1 MYSEN
6 FTKYPNTR
14 PKLVIGYTVRHKTC
28 ARKGIIIY
36 VWHNECSM
44 EKEHTV
50 IYHFC
55 LGPTPPETAKTWHP
69 LREIVSSVPSWAFKY
84 NTLSPKLACR
94 SDGIISLPTCFNVV
108 LLQSPHTSGA
118 THTFPCTQKSK
129 PTISWEFDFTRS
141 SKLML
146 QKNLA
151 KLNFNQY
158 LELYKPKETKSGNC
172 QKNFFPGLQ
181 TELEI
186 IWYISL
192 NLRRCASILLNG
204 QKEGERWNQI
214 EHKHQQ

>member
-1 MYSEN
+1 MYNEN

-36 VWHNECSM
+36 VWHNECYM

-69 LREIVSSVPSWAFKY
+69 LREIVSSVPSWAFKC

-94 SDGIISLPTCFNVV
+94 SDGIISLPTCFNVA

-129 PTISWEFDFTRS
+129 PAISWEFDFTRS

-186 IWYISL
+186 IW
-192 NLRRCASILLNG
+192 
-204 QKEGERWNQI
+204 
-214 EHKHQQ
+214 